1 MHGEG
6 FSGTGGS
13 KQIQVGVFVH
23 LSIEQV
29 HHAQGIIVPVYPQQD
44 ACIIRHFKA
53 GEHISRGRPTGKY
66 IALCLFLQLRMNFQ
80 KWHHRLK
87 RRLLLETAVAY
98 IHIHGFEQIGHLL
111 LTPHQFLVTFGRYRH
126 KDAHVKQILIVVGN
140 TRFDKIACLDGVGQF
155 LIVSA
160 GILHPFEF
168 GPVEPDPL
176 CHLVDG
182 FAAVFPA

>member
-1 MHGEG
+1 
-6 FSGTGGS
+6 
-13 KQIQVGVFVH
+13 
-23 LSIEQV
+23 
-29 HHAQGIIVPVYPQQD
+29 
-44 ACIIRHFKA
+44 
-53 GEHISRGRPTGKY
+53 
-66 IALCLFLQLRMNFQ
+66 MNFQ

-160 GILHPFEF
+160 GILHTFEF

-176 CHLVDG
+176 CYLVDG
-182 FAAVFPA
+182 FAAVFPSQMDIHIDSFTSIDKGRHPTGPHPVWESVGADI